1 MLKIVRSVNSEAVVY
16 FLSGRID
23 EEHLAEL
30 QAALDAETLPIKLD
44 LKEVTRA
51 DREVV
56 PTLAR
61 WQAAGIEFSN
71 CPAYLRNWISQTK
84 KASPKSS

>member
-23 EEHLAEL
+23 EEHIAEL
-30 QAALDAETLPIKLD
+30 QGAFDIETGRIKLD
-44 LKEVTRA
+44 LREVTRV

-56 PTLAR
+56 PTLAG
-61 WQAAGIEFSN
+61 WQAAGVEFSN
-71 CPAYLRNWISQTK
+71 CPAYLRNWISRTVNT
-84 KASPKSS
+84 SSKRS